1 VASVAAIA
9 GDLLR
14 FVVLIG
20 ASGSGKTTI
29 ARAIEERYR
38 GDVQVF
44 YFDRIGVPSVDRMVA
59 EYGSGEAW
67 QRAGTFQW
75 MAKLAP
81 LSGSGR
87 GLLFEGQTRL
97 SVLAEAAAAVGITA
111 YLPILLDCDDETRL
125 RRLSLERQQPSLA
138 NENMITWA
146 NYLRHD
152 AKERGC
158 DILDTSAIGLD
169 QCIAYVMAQLHGP

>member
-1 VASVAAIA
+1 V
-9 GDLLR
+9 R

-29 ARAIEERYR
+29 ATAIEQRHGNEVRVY
-38 GDVQVF
+38 
-44 YFDRIGVPSVDRMVA
+44 YFDRIGVLPVERMVA

-67 QRAGTFQW
+67 QRAKTLEW

-81 LSGSGR
+81 LWGSGA

-97 SVLAEAAAAVGITA
+97 SFLAEAAEAAEIA
-111 YLPILLDCDDETRL
+111 SFSPILVDCDDETRVK
-125 RRLSLERQQPSLA
+125 RLYLERQQPELA
-138 NENMITWA
+138 NEKMMNWA
-146 NYLRHD
+146 NYLRRE

-158 DILDTSAIGLD
+158 DILDTSRITPD
-169 QCIAYVMAQLHGP
+169 ESVAYVMAQLRKID